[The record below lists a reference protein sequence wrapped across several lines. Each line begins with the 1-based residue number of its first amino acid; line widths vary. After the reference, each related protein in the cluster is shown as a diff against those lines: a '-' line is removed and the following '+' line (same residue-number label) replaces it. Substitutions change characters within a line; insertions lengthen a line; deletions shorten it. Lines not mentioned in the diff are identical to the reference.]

1 MEKIIKSIRWG
12 YNTADIIELKNGYEA
27 RVSPPTQLTFE
38 EKNPTNLTWEEKN
51 SSNYLYRPSEAI
63 ERLKKRVEGKGP
75 IKNTNTHYKEAPR
88 LYLAARF
95 VYKKI
100 SGHYLIEKQSGSG
113 IRINRESIEILE
125 PSMPEEKVKEK
136 CLDLLIEESIK

>member
-12 YNTADIIELKNGYEA
+12 YNKANIIELEKGYEA
-27 RVSPPTQLTFE
+27 RVGHPTQLS
-38 EKNPTNLTWEEKN
+38 WEEKN